1 MKKFCALLLL
11 LSLVSLSGC
20 AGIYWTPIMPSTGM
34 LFSEI
39 KAPLDGDVADT
50 DLGSRVGKATSKSV
64 LGWIATGD
72 ASIQAAARN
81 GGITKIKHADY
92 EFNNI
97 LGIYSE
103 FTTVVY
109 GD

>member
-1 MKKFCALLLL
+1 MKKLCALLLL
-11 LSLVSLSGC
+11 MSIVALSGC
-20 AGIYWTPIMPSTGM
+20 AGVYRAPVLPSVGM
-34 LFSEI
+34 LFAEI
-39 KAPLDGDVADT
+39 KAPLDVDFDDT
-50 DLGSRVGKATSKSV
+50 DLGSRVGKATSKSI
-64 LGWIATGD
+64 LGWFATGD

-97 LGIYSE
+97 LGVYSE